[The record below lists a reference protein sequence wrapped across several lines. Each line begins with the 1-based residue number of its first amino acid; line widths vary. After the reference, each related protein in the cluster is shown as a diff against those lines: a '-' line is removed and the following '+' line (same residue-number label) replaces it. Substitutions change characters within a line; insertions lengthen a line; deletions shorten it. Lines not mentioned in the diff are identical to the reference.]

1 MVVEE
6 VVINA
11 SDVVGGLVDGVVP
24 VLLDKAGPLITIF
37 KAVGVVLVVYVIYLI
52 YSGII
57 KMRDRRRLKRI
68 DKKVA
73 EIDRKLDKLLN
84 KGDGYKRK
92 KK

>member
-6 VVINA
+6 VVVNA
-11 SDVVGGLVDGVVP
+11 SDVVGGLVDDVVP

-68 DKKVA
+68 DKKVS
-73 EIDRKLDKLLN
+73 EIDRKLDKLLK